1 MVGEQRRNIANGTD
15 VVLGVDVC
23 FLCKQLL
30 DLLYV
35 IVSGGFVKVQFAA
48 QH

>member
-1 MVGEQRRNIANGTD
+1 MWERSGVIFNRTD
-15 VVLGVDVC
+15 VVLGVDVG
-23 FLCKQLL
+23 FLGKQLF
-30 DLLYV
+30 DLLDV